1 MRAPDLCTRGD
12 QVSDESEPLTF
23 RTRKMGRTPL
33 KDVHSNCM
41 YQLTQTLKEG
51 DMRVL
56 EVPFPALADGVVLVR
71 NHYSVISAGTEGKTV
86 KDARLGYI
94 SKARTRQKE
103 VQQVI
108 GSVKT
113 NGFRTTYSMVMNKLE
128 APAPLGYSCAGEVL
142 AVGRGVTGF
151 KVGDRVAC
159 GGTSANH
166 AEVVAVPKNLCAKVP
181 AGVDMRHAALT
192 TIATIAMQ
200 GVRQADLGL
209 GANCVV
215 IGLGLVGL
223 STVQLLEAAGVQTIG
238 VDIDA
243 DHVALARS
251 AGATLALERGAPGLE
266 DTVLEFTRGAG
277 TDAVIITAGTSSLDP
292 VELAGRLCRKR
303 GRVVVV
309 GAVPTGFSREHY
321 YKKELD
327 LRMSCSY
334 GPGRYDALYEEHGVD
349 YPIGYVR
356 WTENRNMQAY
366 LDLLSRGKLNPDP
379 LITHV
384 FPLEQAP
391 EAYGMILDRA
401 EPFVGILLEYDVER
415 SMKERVETVS
425 TRQPARADVSIGFVG
440 AGSFAQ
446 NVLLPIVKDH
456 GTLVGVATA
465 RPPNA
470 RGIADK
476 YGFGYCTG
484 DADEI
489 VTDERISTVF
499 VVTRHDLHAPY
510 VLQALRNDKHVFVE
524 KPLCMCPDELDEIRD
539 EYEMRDV
546 HLMVGFNRRFAPL
559 VQRLKAGLPQGLPR
573 AISYRINAG
582 TVPADHWI
590 HDKRHGGGRIIG
602 EVCHFVD
609 LARHLAGST
618 ITNVAANAMSDPH
631 ELQDTLTVSLGFEN
645 GSTASIAYFS
655 NGNKSLR
662 KEYLEVFCGGQV
674 AILDDF
680 RRLTVYADRVSSVKS
695 RNQDKGHREEIT
707 RFLHAVR
714 TGAPA
719 PIPFGEIYDSTR
731 ATLKILESIQTRETV
746 EI

>member
-1 MRAPDLCTRGD
+1 MC
-12 QVSDESEPLTF
+12 
-23 RTRKMGRTPL
+23 
-33 KDVHSNCM
+33 
-41 YQLTQTLKEG
+41 
-51 DMRVL
+51 VL
-56 EVPFPALADGVVLVR
+56 EAPFPALADGGLLVR

-108 GSVKT
+108 SSVKT
-113 NGFRTTYSMVMNKLE
+113 NGFSTTYSMVMNKLE
-128 APAPLGYSCAGEVL
+128 APAALGYSCAGEVL
-142 AVGRGVTGF
+142 AVGRGISEF
-151 KVGDRVAC
+151 RAGDRVAC

-181 AGVDMRHAALT
+181 VGVDLRHAAFT
-192 TIATIAMQ
+192 TIAAIAMQ
-200 GVRQADLGL
+200 GVRQADLSL

-223 STVQLLEAAGVQTIG
+223 LTVQLLEAAGVQTIG

-243 DHVALARS
+243 QHVALGRN
-251 AGATLALERGAPGLE
+251 AGATLALNRHAPGLE
-266 DTVLEFTRGAG
+266 EAVLDFTRGAG

-292 VELAGRLCRKR
+292 VELAGQLCRKR
-303 GRVVVV
+303 GRVIIV
-309 GAVPTGFSREHY
+309 GAVPTGFSRERY

-334 GPGRYDALYEEHGVD
+334 GPGRYDAQYEEHGMD

-366 LDLLSRGKLNPDP
+366 LDLLSRGKLDPEP

-391 EAYGMILDRA
+391 EAYRMILDRA
-401 EPFVGILLEYDVER
+401 EPFAGILLKYDVEKTL
-415 SMKERVETVS
+415 KERVGTVS
-425 TRQPARADVSIGFVG
+425 PKKPAPADVSVGFVG

-465 RPPNA
+465 RPPSA

-476 YGFGYCTG
+476 YGFAYCTG
-484 DADEI
+484 AADEVI
-489 VTDERISTVF
+489 ADEHISTVF
-499 VVTRHDLHAPY
+499 IVTRHDLHAPY

-524 KPLCMCPDELDEIRD
+524 KPLCMSLDELDEIRD
-539 EYEMRDV
+539 EYEKRDV

-559 VQRLKAGLPQGLPR
+559 VQRLKATLPDGVPR
-573 AISYRINAG
+573 AVSYRINAG
-582 TVPADHWI
+582 VLPADHWI
-590 HDKRHGGGRIIG
+590 HDKLLGGGRIIG

-609 LARHLAGST
+609 LARHLAGAA
-618 ITNVAANAMSDPH
+618 ITSVASHTMADPH
-631 ELQDTLTVSLGFEN
+631 NLQDTLTVSLGFEN

-655 NGNKSLR
+655 NGNKNLN
-662 KEYLEVFCGGQV
+662 KEYLEVFCGGRV

-680 RRLTVYADRVSSVKS
+680 KRLTVYADKVFKAKS
-695 RNQDKGHREEIT
+695 RNQDKGHREEAAS
-707 RFLHAVR
+707 FLQAVR
-714 TGAPA
+714 TGTPA
-719 PIPFGEIYDSTR
+719 PIPFSEIYDSTR

-746 EI
+746 EV